1 MYNKSHLSITR
12 ETSIKQ
18 EIKVLIEIKHPNIVT
33 FVDCFSSSTH
43 IYIVME
49 LIEGRNL
56 FSYFK
61 KLWGQFSPSKRYKR
75 SSMDIPDHL
84 LQMFYKRHKKI
95 LRLVIG
101 QVKEVV
107 IVRSCILSFTC
118 IASGSIIEISSS
130 ITSSSIPPISGQK
143 SLILDSPNLWIVKKR
158 PITSV
163 ALPVTWRQSS
173 SGRKPHSH

>member
-1 MYNKSHLSITR
+1 MKVYNKAHLSVTR

-61 KLWGQFSPSKRYKR
+61 RLWGQFSPSKRYRR
-75 SSMDIPDHL
+75 SSATIPDHL
-84 LQMFYKRHKKI
+84 LQAFYEQNKKA
-95 LRLVIG
+95 LRLIIG
-101 QVKEVV
+101 QV
-107 IVRSCILSFTC
+107 
-118 IASGSIIEISSS
+118 
-130 ITSSSIPPISGQK
+130 
-143 SLILDSPNLWIVKKR
+143 D
-158 PITSV
+158 
-163 ALPVTWRQSS
+163 
-173 SGRKPHSH
+173 